1 MKYLVVIPARGGSK
15 GVLKKNIKE
24 LDGKPLIQ
32 YTLEAARSVFNNDE
46 ICVST
51 DSLEIKNVVEDIG
64 LKVPFLRPK
73 SLATDNS
80 STYDVLLH
88 ALDYYNNLGY
98 FPSIIV
104 LLQVTS
110 PFRTGKHIK
119 EALALYKNNLDMV
132 VSVKETQSNP
142 YYVLFEET
150 KDGWLKKSKS
160 SNFTRRQDCPKV
172 WEYNGAIYVI
182 NTKTLIEKP
191 LYLFEKVKK
200 YEMDEESS
208 LDIDTPLDWKIA
220 KAVISS
226 PK

>member
-1 MKYLVVIPARGGSK
+1 MQYLVVIPARGGSK

-32 YTLEAARSVFNNDE
+32 YTLEAARSVFNDDE

-51 DSLEIKNVVEDIG
+51 DSLEIKKVVESIG

-73 SLATDNS
+73 NLATDSS

-88 ALDYYNNLGY
+88 ALDYHNKLGY
-98 FPSIIV
+98 FPSVVV

-110 PFRTGKHIK
+110 PFRTGKHIE
-119 EALALYKNNLDMV
+119 EALALYTADLDMV

-150 KDGWLKKSKS
+150 KEGWLKKSK
-160 SNFTRRQDCPKV
+160 NAAFTRRQDCPKV
-172 WEYNGAIYVI
+172 WEYNGAVYVI
-182 NTKTLIEKP
+182 NTKTLIDKP
-191 LYLFEKVKK
+191 LHLFEKIKK

-220 KAVISS
+220 KTIIDSS
-226 PK
+226 K